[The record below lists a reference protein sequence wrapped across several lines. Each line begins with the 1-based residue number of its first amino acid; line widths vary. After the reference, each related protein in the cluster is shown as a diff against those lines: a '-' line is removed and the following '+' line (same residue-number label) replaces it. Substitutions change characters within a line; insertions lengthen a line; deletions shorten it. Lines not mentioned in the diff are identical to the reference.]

1 MSIESTPR
9 VGLLEQLK
17 AATSLEQVNTLSAEF
32 LTFKFASDK
41 TRRKFARLTL
51 RKKEEL
57 DAK

>member
-32 LTFKFASDK
+32 STFKFASDK
-41 TRRKFARLTL
+41 TRRKVARVVAAKTKEFAS
-51 RKKEEL
+51 
-57 DAK
+57 